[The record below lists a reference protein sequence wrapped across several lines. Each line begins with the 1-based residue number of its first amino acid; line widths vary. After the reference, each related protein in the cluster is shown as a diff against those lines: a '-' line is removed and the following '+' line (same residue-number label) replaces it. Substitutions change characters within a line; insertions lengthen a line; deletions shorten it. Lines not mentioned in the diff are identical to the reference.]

1 MNFDQQNIFYWKK
14 HLHLFCMILVL
25 IGSINW
31 GLIGLFNFNLVK
43 FLFPKLLENIVY
55 ILVAV
60 SAVYLAIQRDSYLP
74 FLGQS
79 VLPSYVLTEKIPTKY
94 NLEVPVHVKPNSLVI
109 YWASTEYS
117 QKDTKNV
124 NWKLAYDQFQN
135 SGVVRADSNGLALLR
150 LNCPKRYTVGPMNT
164 LLYKHVHYRV
174 AEDKI
179 WLSKVYTV
187 NVEKQCASFDL
198 APNNSSHETF
208 LNFTVP
214 NLPDTSI
221 KEEPIPEPATGKKGY
236 SGRLPVPMLDNQPE
250 EEEFLAFSN

>member
-1 MNFDQQNIFYWKK
+1 MDLSNSNIFYWKK
-14 HLHLFCMILVL
+14 HLHMISIILVL
-25 IGSINW
+25 IGALNW
-31 GLIGLFNFNLVK
+31 GFVALFNFDFVK
-43 FLFPKLLENIVY
+43 FLFPKFLKNIVY
-55 ILVAV
+55 LIVAI
-60 SAVYLAIQRDSYLP
+60 AALYLIIQRDTYLP

-79 VLPSYVLTEKIPTKY
+79 ILPSYVLAEKIPTKY
-94 NLEVPVHVKPNSLVI
+94 NLEIPVHVKPNSFVV

-117 QKDTKNV
+117 NKDTKNV

-135 SGVVRADSNGLALLR
+135 SGIIRADSNGLALLR
-150 LNCPKRYTVGPMNT
+150 LNCPKRYTVGPFDR

-174 AEDKI
+174 AEDNI
-179 WLSKVYTV
+179 WLSRVYTV

-198 APNNSSHETF
+198 APNQPVHEGF
-208 LNFTVP
+208 LNFTIP

-221 KEEPIPEPATGKKGY
+221 KEDTIPEPASGKKGY